1 MTEQRRQVGRVVFHP
16 DRTWTVLTLDCHVNN
31 VVRLVEAWD
40 WQSAFPGADADRLGL
55 SHNYVVTA
63 AQIHDMAKPSHFRLK
78 YESTKRSPAK
88 WEYSFSG
95 HRFGVE
101 HDHPYVEQ
109 LGLLHHE
116 YSVDGIT
123 RAIAQLRNEP
133 AISAYADNFAIDLY
147 TLEMADQIEAT
158 VARAAVGS
166 ESPEERVFMDF
177 VFEPLANSECK
188 YRIEPFPF
196 VEAPVRLQIEFAV
209 LQPPH
214 EQLTA
219 IETAKLQEQRRP
231 LLRSLQEWLL
241 EALQIA
247 PIETREITL
256 WPWTR

>member
-1 MTEQRRQVGRVVFHP
+1 MAEQRRQVGRVVFHQ
-16 DRTWTVLTLDCHVNN
+16 DKTWTVLTLACHVNN
-31 VVRLVEAWD
+31 VVRLVEVWD
-40 WQSAFPGADADRLGL
+40 WQNAFPGASAGKLAL
-55 SHNYVVTA
+55 SRDHVVTA
-63 AQIHDMAKPSHFRLK
+63 AQIHDMAKPSHFRLR
-78 YESTKRSPAK
+78 YEGAKFSAAK

-101 HDHPYVEQ
+101 HDHPYVKL

-133 AISAYADNFAIDLY
+133 EVTAYADNFALDLY

-177 VFEPLANSECK
+177 VFEPLISSDCR
-188 YRIEPFPF
+188 YRIDPFPF
-196 VEAPVRLQIEFAV
+196 VKVPVSLQIEYAV
-209 LQPPH
+209 LHPPSDQVTAV
-214 EQLTA
+214 EQAKSQESRKPLLTA
-219 IETAKLQEQRRP
+219 LQV
-231 LLRSLQEWLL
+231 WLL
-241 EALQIA
+241 DALQTA
-247 PIETREITL
+247 SLETQEITL